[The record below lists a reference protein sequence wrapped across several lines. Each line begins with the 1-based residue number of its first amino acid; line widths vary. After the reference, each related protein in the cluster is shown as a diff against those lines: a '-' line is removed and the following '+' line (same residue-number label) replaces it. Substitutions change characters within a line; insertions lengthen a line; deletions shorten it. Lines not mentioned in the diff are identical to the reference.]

1 MKLVVLKYGKNKYR
15 FGITSSDF
23 KKYFKLCGVRVII
36 RLSKTNKF
44 EVNMTCNT
52 SSRVKNIKKMGFIE
66 GYNLD
71 HEKIDN
77 WIKSKG
83 FDKNPPNEPK
93 EITFLYTKRKNG
105 DIVLIYPWDNLTT
118 RFNPF
123 NVIHRSQSKK

>member
-1 MKLVVLKYGKNKYR
+1 
-15 FGITSSDF
+15 
-23 KKYFKLCGVRVII
+23 
-36 RLSKTNKF
+36 
-44 EVNMTCNT
+44 MTCNT